1 MQVAMIAT
9 LTPSRFVLRRAIRVG
24 LLLVFSLALAG
35 SALADNKKAH
45 QQAQKALRQGEFQRA
60 EHIYRDILKKDDRDT
75 AARLGLSKAL
85 LKLRRIQDAFDH
97 AARVLAVEPLSA
109 RAHSLLGSA
118 ILISGDFRLSIE
130 EFKTALTLDEKDAM
144 AVAGLAM
151 IDFYENRTVDC
162 ILKLRRAISLDP
174 NEPDYLFSLGQA
186 AARSEKYR
194 EAADAYERFL
204 QIAPRTD
211 AERRARILGL
221 IDFLRYLG
229 RQSSLYEL
237 AGADRTVMPF
247 EALDNRPIVKVRING
262 SKEPLRFV
270 LDTGSGM
277 SVLSDQTARRIGI
290 KAVARG
296 GVARAIGGGG
306 SFEIVYGYLN
316 SLELGDIRI
325 NNVPVYIRHFYDSH
339 NPVDGYIGI
348 AALARLVTAVDY
360 GSRRMTL
367 VRQRTI
373 PDLSL
378 VIDQTSKRMP
388 VEGISVRPGVDIPL
402 RTTSSGFL
410 SGEVFIEGI
419 TKPLNFIIDTGAT
432 VTVLS
437 ERAAALDEA
446 VAFIQK
452 DRMRVFGAAGVEEDV
467 KIALL
472 PKLAIGNYTRER
484 INAAVLNLE
493 PINETSGFQQN
504 GILGGNFLRHFRVVF
519 DFWRGIV
526 RLEPLELN
534 SSQKENLPLE
544 ATPDT
549 K

>member
-1 MQVAMIAT
+1 MIAT

-247 EALDNRPIVKVRING
+247 ESLDNRPIVKVRING